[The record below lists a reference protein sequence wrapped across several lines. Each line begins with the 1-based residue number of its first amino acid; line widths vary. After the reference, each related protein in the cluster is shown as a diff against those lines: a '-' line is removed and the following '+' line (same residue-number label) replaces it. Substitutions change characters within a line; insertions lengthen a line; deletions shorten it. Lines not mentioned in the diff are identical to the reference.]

1 MSIKMSEITSVQEDK
16 MQDVVID
23 PIAEKDVETSAE
35 DEESGMLHVHTADP
49 SLASYDDLMPFHKC

>member
-1 MSIKMSEITSVQEDK
+1 MSEITSVQEDK

-23 PIAEKDVETSAE
+23 PIAEKDVETSTE

-49 SLASYDDLMPFHKC
+49 SLASYDDLMPFH